1 MSPNGGGEPEGALA
15 EAIARDFG
23 SFAAFQAKMSQ
34 ATVAV
39 QGSGWGW
46 LGFNK
51 EAGRLQVATCA
62 NQDPLEVKIFS
73 AARSQ
78 NSPRRLLDSSQLLES
93 MFGNT
98 LITFNTKMS
107 DQTTSTSSGTSP
119 TGKMLVLVSLLLLP
133 NSCSDFLSQKSN

>member
-62 NQDPLEVKIFS
+62 NQDPLEV
-73 AARSQ
+73 
-78 NSPRRLLDSSQLLES
+78 NEHY
-93 MFGNT
+93 
-98 LITFNTKMS
+98 
-107 DQTTSTSSGTSP
+107 TT
-119 TGKMLVLVSLLLLP
+119 
-133 NSCSDFLSQKSN
+133 